1 LNGIQISLQI
11 INRYGKRKGI
21 LNNKTDCGSKP
32 SRKPSPA
39 QQPPPSPHS
48 GAAQRGPA
56 EAACPSRSDPPWAS
70 SSPRRTGVV
79 FLLDTEPKQQHR
91 EGKSSPSL
99 IFKGIRVESKPNA
112 HRDRRPRR
120 LRIGGF
126 SRINSDRCRGNFYP
140 QSQQP

>member
-1 LNGIQISLQI
+1 VGQNPAES
-11 INRYGKRKGI
+11 RAR
-21 LNNKTDCGSKP
+21 P
-32 SRKPSPA
+32 SSHPLPLTPA
-39 QQPPPSPHS
+39 QPST
-48 GAAQRGPA
+48 AQLKWPAPA
-56 EAACPSRSDPPWAS
+56 EASGPTRHSLSACSDPPWAS

-79 FLLDTEPKQQHR
+79 FLLDTEPKQQCR

-126 SRINSDRCRGNFYP
+126 SRINSGRCRGNFYP
-140 QSQQP
+140 QSQEP